1 MTVNELVL
9 VGSIC
14 MIVLALFIVY
24 ITLRVNGIMRK
35 FGKLLN
41 QYESRDIYYNKR
53 FDIMEKMITNNF
65 EELLKAFKN

>member
-24 ITLRVNGIMRK
+24 ITLRVNAIMRK

>member
-1 MTVNELVL
+1 
-9 VGSIC
+9 

>member
-24 ITLRVNGIMRK
+24 ITLRVNAIMRK

-41 QYESRDIYYNKR
+41 QYEIRDIYYNKR